1 MPQNQN
7 SRFREVRQILP
18 YFLKRYLPLLLLV
31 VVLFAVYFRVDITH
45 ERRQAEAQEES
56 RVALALRAI
65 ETDISGVVTELH
77 YLADSHAVRSYCAGG
92 GEEERHAL
100 QSELETFARHIK
112 RYQQLRWLDLQ
123 GRERV
128 RIDYHYQDGTTTVVP
143 PSQLQDKSQRYYF
156 REAMALPPGGVYVS
170 PMDLNVENG
179 VVELPYRPM
188 LRVATPTADATGA
201 RNGLLILNYETR
213 GLLDHFAS
221 LGEGKAVTLQLI
233 NSDGFWLYHPDRK
246 RRFAF
251 MFNREQSFAQESA
264 REWQKI
270 VERGHGQ
277 LRTQNGLF
285 TFAALSLEEYAQ
297 RHTTD
302 SAAAGLWQ
310 YASGLPQD
318 AVLVVSHYGGEG
330 DARLLSDHQ
339 VIYLPLLLFLL
350 LLSSLVVWRL
360 ARSRWEQEQLL
371 ERLELHAKVME
382 TATNGV
388 VITDAEQRILS
399 VNRGFSGLTGYST
412 DEVLGKNPALLASG
426 RHDDTF
432 YSKVWQELDSRGRW
446 EGEIWNRH
454 KGGDLFPEWL
464 SISAI
469 RDRHGKVS
477 HYIGLYSV
485 LSEQKSTESRLRELA
500 NSDPLTGLVNRNL
513 LYDRAAQAL
522 SQCHRNK
529 CRAAFLF
536 IDLDGFKPVN
546 DRLGHAAGDMVLRQV
561 AKRLKQCVRESD
573 TVARFGG
580 DEFVL
585 LLQGVVSREA
595 VSDMAQKVL
604 DTISAEIM
612 VAGEPCH
619 VGASIG
625 ISLYP
630 EDGDTIETVLNSADQ
645 AMYRAKA
652 AGRHRYLFASEA

>member
-1 MPQNQN
+1 MPQNQD
-7 SRFREVRQILP
+7 SRFREARQILP
-18 YFLKRYLPLLLLV
+18 YFLKPYLPLLLLV
-31 VVLFAVYFRVDITH
+31 VALFAVYFSVDITH
-45 ERRQAEAQEES
+45 ERRQVEAQEEN

-77 YLADSHAVRSYCAGG
+77 YLADSRAVRSYCAGG

-128 RIDYHYQDGTTTVVP
+128 RIDYQDGTATVVAP
-143 PSQLQDKSQRYYF
+143 PQLQDKSQRYYF
-156 REAMALPPGGVYVS
+156 REAMALPPGTVYVS

-179 VVELPYRPM
+179 VVELPHRPM

-213 GLLDHFAS
+213 GLLEHFSS
-221 LGEGKAVTLQLI
+221 LGEGEAVTLQLI

-246 RRFAF
+246 RSFAF
-251 MFNREQSFAQESA
+251 MFNREQGFKQEFAS
-264 REWQKI
+264 EWQTM

-277 LRTQNGLF
+277 MHTQNGLF
-285 TFAALSLEEYAQ
+285 TFASLSLEEYAR

-302 SAAAGLWQ
+302 SAATGVWQ

-318 AVLVVSHYGGEG
+318 AVLVVSHYGGG
-330 DARLLSDHQ
+330 ADARLLSDHQ
-339 VIYLPLLLFLL
+339 AIYLPLLLLLL
-350 LLSSLVVWRL
+350 LLSGVVVWRL

-371 ERLELHAKVME
+371 ERLELHAKVMD

-399 VNRGFSGLTGYST
+399 VNRGFSGLTGYSA
-412 DEVLGKNPALLASG
+412 DEVVGKSPAVLASG
-426 RHDDTF
+426 RHDEAF
-432 YSKVWQELDSRGRW
+432 YRKVWQQVDATGRW

-454 KGGDLFPEWL
+454 KNGELFPEWL

-469 RDRHGKVS
+469 RDHHGEVS
-477 HYIGLYSV
+477 HYIGLFSL
-485 LSEQKSTESRLRELA
+485 LSEQQTTESRLRELA
-500 NSDPLTGLVNRNL
+500 NADPLTGLVNRNL

-522 SQCHRNK
+522 SQCRRNK

-536 IDLDGFKPVN
+536 IDLDGFKPIN
-546 DRLGHAAGDMVLRQV
+546 DQLGHAAGDMVLRQV
-561 AKRLKQCVRESD
+561 SSRLQHCVRESD

-585 LLQGVVSREA
+585 LLQGIVSREA

-630 EDGDTIETVLNSADQ
+630 EDGDTIEAVLNAADQ

-652 AGRHRYLFASEA
+652 AGRHRYLFTSGA